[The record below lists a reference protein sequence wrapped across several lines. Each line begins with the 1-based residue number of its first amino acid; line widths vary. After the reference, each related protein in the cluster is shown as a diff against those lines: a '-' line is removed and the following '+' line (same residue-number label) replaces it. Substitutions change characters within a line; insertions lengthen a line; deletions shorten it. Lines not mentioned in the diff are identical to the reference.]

1 MGTHVYG
8 VCTSMLTYKE
18 KVTFCCLHVS
28 TNTVCVCIRCVC
40 VCACLC
46 ICMILVACDV
56 YDCSMCES
64 SVPRGQWQFTLAP
77 RGQVGCHSQSWGDV
91 WRLRQVPQKNNGL
104 SCFVSYTYSR
114 THKAWTP
121 CKQTR
126 IPIVTGQ
133 QKAPGHGAALPM
145 LALEGQHRAGFFFAE
160 IIHSLLWCTLA
171 AQHSLLQY
179 YETRWWLTYS
189 IFPIDNSSTLPV
201 KVILQRNCR
210 SPVQSKSFSKLNNV
224 IMVASLFRHPLPSA
238 GRICCRCVFMHE
250 VQH

>member
-1 MGTHVYG
+1 M
-8 VCTSMLTYKE
+8 
-18 KVTFCCLHVS
+18 
-28 TNTVCVCIRCVC
+28 
-40 VCACLC
+40 
-46 ICMILVACDV
+46 CMIVACVNPLFPGVNGSSHLLPEGRLVAIARAGA
-56 YDCSMCES
+56 MCEDS
-64 SVPRGQWQFTLAP
+64 GR
-77 RGQVGCHSQSWGDV
+77 CH
-91 WRLRQVPQKNNGL
+91 R
-104 SCFVSYTYSR
+104 
-114 THKAWTP
+114 
-121 CKQTR
+121 R
-126 IPIVTGQ
+126 IM
-133 QKAPGHGAALPM
+133 AF
-145 LALEGQHRAGFFFAE
+145 LALFHTPTHAHTKPEPHVNKHAYLLSLVSRRHQGTVLPFLCWLWKGSTALDFFFAE